1 ADEPRVGAPDAV
13 EERDRR
19 EGQTDRDEHLFDV
32 PVVELLHQDPLGR
45 RGEDRPRQGTDQ
57 QRDGEA
63 GPRRGAE
70 PLGDLEAQEGTEGQE
85 DAVGE
90 VQHAHQ
96 AVDEGQTA
104 RDEEVDG
111 AQANPGDRQE
121 DHGAHMTP
129 SDPVDTPSRRC
140 VSSASLRN
148 SAAGPWWTLRPPVR
162 TTAWWASSRTTCR
175 FCSTRRTGT
184 TSAARASTRPT

>member
-1 ADEPRVGAPDAV
+1 
-13 EERDRR
+13 
-19 EGQTDRDEHLFDV
+19 
-32 PVVELLHQDPLGR
+32 
-45 RGEDRPRQGTDQ
+45 
-57 QRDGEA
+57 
-63 GPRRGAE
+63 
-70 PLGDLEAQEGTEGQE
+70 EAQERAEGQE

-111 AQANPGDRQE
+111 AQADPGDRQE
-121 DHGAHMTP
+121 DHGSHMTP

-140 VSSASLRN
+140 VSSAWLRN

-184 TSAARASTRPT
+184 TSAARASTRPTSCTRRGASPLVGSSTRSTRLSLSRARASDTICCCPPDRVPAAWLARSRSSGKSS